1 MPHAEHD
8 RLVIGEPR
16 ETQWYEAGVRPIVAA
31 DDGLL
36 VVGRTGSHW
45 FVGQVSAAG
54 SLINPLPTPGG
65 SVPIETKVVIV
76 YTLLDPP
83 VRLR

>member
-1 MPHAEHD
+1 MVQIEHD
-8 RLVIGEPR
+8 RLMIAEPPS
-16 ETQWYEAGVRPIVAA
+16 TQWYESAVRPIVAA
-31 DDGLL
+31 DNGML

-45 FVGQVSAAG
+45 FVGQVTAAG
-54 SLINPLPTPGG
+54 TLIEPLPAANGAP
-65 SVPIETKVVIV
+65 VETESVIV